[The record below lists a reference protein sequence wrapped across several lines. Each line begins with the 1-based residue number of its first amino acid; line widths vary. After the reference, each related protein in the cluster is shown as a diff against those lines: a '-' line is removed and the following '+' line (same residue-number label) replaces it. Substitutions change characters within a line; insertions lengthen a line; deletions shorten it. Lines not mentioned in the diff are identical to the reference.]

1 MAERFHSLGQRII
14 PDPPSITDAMARGA
28 DGTDSFDLIGEVV
41 TVYDIPDSD
50 RGEKLV
56 LYRSGRVMLISCD
69 PGYDANDRLDPT
81 RWEIVLYDATDTPAG
96 REIKKLEPGQWL

>member
-1 MAERFHSLGQRII
+1 
-14 PDPPSITDAMARGA
+14 
-28 DGTDSFDLIGEVV
+28 
-41 TVYDIPDSD
+41 
-50 RGEKLV
+50 
-56 LYRSGRVMLISCD
+56 MLISCD